1 MREDAS
7 ETTGSGRLQL
17 SSRKLAQM
25 IDISAV
31 QAFHNE
37 DDIRSLAA
45 LALEKRFIAAHA
57 LPHSYHC

>member
-31 QAFHNE
+31 QAFHN
-37 DDIRSLAA
+37 RTTFAA
-45 LALEKRFIAAHA
+45 LQ
-57 LPHSYHC
+57 P